1 MPLSVAS
8 SNASLKIWLS
18 MQCQMLGNA
27 SAGMLVQTSSS
38 KPLIVAKWPQGIVLD
53 ANLRDV
59 LAQVREKGRLH
70 LAPQGQQLIL
80 GQPLEIDG
88 QVWGILVVRL
98 ESSDKKALPSVLKYL
113 KLGQF
118 WLHFLLQQQALQQE
132 ALLQQYPQDS
142 QLQTSPLQ
150 ASQTQAPQTQA
161 STLPLSPQEQS
172 ADLSAG
178 TFTPAMPAFEK
189 SDIDAALLQLSAS
202 LLKENSLQEMVI
214 SLVNLLAGYVQAT
227 RVSLGLC
234 GRKNLTLEAIS
245 FSANFDQRTL
255 AMQAIVDAMA
265 EAVEQGVNIDFSPML
280 DAAGL
285 QSSEHQPPE
294 HQSPEPR
301 PTEEQPAGNEL
312 AGDDAGSPGIIHR
325 AHQQL
330 LQQQH
335 LRAVHTLLLRRGNHI
350 IGALTIELDKQASLD
365 DTQRIFVQQALHFAG
380 AIVALQQQASASVWQ
395 SLKGRIA
402 RRLSRWF
409 GEDSWRGK
417 LAAVAL
423 VIFVVMLFVPVEYRL
438 SADASVQTTE
448 KHWVVAPQDGYL
460 GKVLVR
466 PGDTVA
472 KGTVLAQMNDDD
484 LRLERRKLASQVQQ
498 YRQTYDTA
506 LANSQRVEAAIA
518 SAQMDQASIQL
529 RLVDQQLERTQLV
542 APMDGMIVSDDISQ
556 TQGAPVKQG
565 DLLFEVAATSGFLVR
580 LFVDE
585 RDIAAVQV
593 GQQGEV
599 KLTSLPNERFALTVK
614 SITPIS
620 EVRDGRNYFRVEAEL
635 ARESDV
641 LRPGMTGSGKLA
653 VGKRAL
659 GWIWFHDLWHWLRLS
674 VW

>member
-1 MPLSVAS
+1 MSPFVAS
-8 SNASLKIWLS
+8 SNAAFKVWLS

-27 SAGMLVQTSSS
+27 SAAMLVQTSSS

-53 ANLRDV
+53 ADLRNA

-88 QVWGILVVRL
+88 QVWGVLVVRL
-98 ESSDKKALPSVLKYL
+98 DSSDKKALPGVLKHL

-118 WLHFLLQQQALQQE
+118 WLHFLLQQQALF
-132 ALLQQYPQDS
+132 LQQQA
-142 QLQTSPLQ
+142 LQPQ
-150 ASQTQAPQTQA
+150 AS
-161 STLPLSPQEQS
+161 SLPLSPHEQS
-172 ADLSAG
+172 ADSSAG

-202 LLKENSLQEMVI
+202 LLKENSLQEMAI

-234 GRKNLTLEAIS
+234 GRKSITLEAIS

-255 AMQAIVDAMA
+255 AMQAVVDVMA
-265 EAVEQGVNIDFSPML
+265 EAVEQGVNIDFSPV
-280 DAAGL
+280 
-285 QSSEHQPPE
+285 H
-294 HQSPEPR
+294 
-301 PTEEQPAGNEL
+301 
-312 AGDDAGSPGIIHR
+312 DDAGHPPTQDKHDGNTASSQGIIHR

-335 LRAVHTLLLRRGNHI
+335 LRAVHTLLLRRGTHI

-365 DTQRIFVQQALHFAG
+365 DTQRAFVQQALHFAG
-380 AIVALQQQASASVWQ
+380 PIVALQQQASASVWQ
-395 SLKGRIA
+395 GVKGRVA
-402 RRLSRWF
+402 QRLSRWF

-423 VIFVVMLFVPVEYRL
+423 VIVVVMLFVPVEYRL

-460 GKVLVR
+460 GKVFVR

-472 KGTVLAQMNDDD
+472 KGAVLAQMNDDD

-529 RLVDQQLERTQLV
+529 RLVDQQLERTQLM
-542 APMDGMIVSDDISQ
+542 APMDGMVVSDDISQ

-565 DLLFEVAATSGFLVR
+565 DLLFEVAATSGFLLQ

-635 ARESDV
+635 ARESDA

-659 GWIWFHDLWHWLRLS
+659 GWIWFHDLWYWLRLS